1 MKINKKNNNLAEPY
15 AETIVPAH
23 SALPQ
28 EIYTSQLALP
38 FAVYT
43 EVKVHIDGED
53 L

>member
-1 MKINKKNNNLAEPY
+1 MKKKNPAEPY
-15 AETIVPAH
+15 AETIVPVH

-38 FAVYT
+38 LAVYT
-43 EVKVHIDGED
+43 EVKVHIEGEN

>member
-1 MKINKKNNNLAEPY
+1 MIDNNPIEPY
-15 AETIVPAH
+15 AETIVPVN

-28 EIYTSQLALP
+28 ETYLSQLALP

-43 EVKVHIDGED
+43 EVKVHMEGED